1 MKKDFSNRKGT
12 MAADMAATTN
22 RISKLIYE
30 SGLSDRE
37 IGELMGLTSQT
48 INKWRHGNG
57 LPDMENLFMLSRIL
71 GIRMDD
77 FFVVQS
83 IYY

>member
-1 MKKDFSNRKGT
+1 MKKDFSNSKGT

-22 RISKLIYE
+22 RVCKLIYE

-57 LPDMENLFMLSRIL
+57 LPDMENFFMLSRIL

-77 FFVVQS
+77 FFVVRS
-83 IYY
+83 NNY

>member
-1 MKKDFSNRKGT
+1 